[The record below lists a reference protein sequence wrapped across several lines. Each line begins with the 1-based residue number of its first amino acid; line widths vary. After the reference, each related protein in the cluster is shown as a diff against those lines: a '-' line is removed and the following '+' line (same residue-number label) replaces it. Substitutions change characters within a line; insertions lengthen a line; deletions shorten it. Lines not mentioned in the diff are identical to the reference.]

1 MKLDRRSLMQAAAA
15 APLAALLPRM
25 AQAQQGA
32 INYWHHFTSDTEFRG
47 LERVMALFQQ
57 RYPGIRLTQENIPN
71 PEYMSKVT
79 TAVVA
84 NARPNTAMVTADRVN
99 DMVAMGALVDL
110 TDRIHAWDGARQFA
124 ADRWQGPT
132 VAGKTYGIRA
142 FTFVDWGYYR
152 KDWFDEAGPQ
162 PPRTYDEFQAAAIRL
177 TDPARN
183 RYGFG

>member
-1 MKLDRRSLMQAAAA
+1 MTLDRRSLMKAAAA
-15 APLAALLPRM
+15 APLAALLPRV

-84 NARPNTAMVTADRVN
+84 NSRPNTAMITADRVN
-99 DMVAMGALVDL
+99 DMVAMGAVVDL
-110 TDRIHAWDGARQFA
+110 TDRIHAWNGASQFP
-124 ADRWQGPT
+124 ADRWLGAT
-132 VAGKTYGIRA
+132 VRSKVYGIPA
-142 FTFVDWGYYR
+142 FTFVDWVYYR
-152 KDWFDEAGPQ
+152 
-162 PPRTYDEFQAAAIRL
+162 
-177 TDPARN
+177 
-183 RYGFG
+183 